1 MSDLN
6 TPPPSGGGYDG
17 RPDREAVI
25 DPAIDEL
32 DNEQVRRWAKLIVG
46 GDEASIAHLSAD
58 NRDRIESDVRRQL
71 RARLMRMIARTI
83 AQDILAE
90 HNHDGD

>member
-17 RPDREAVI
+17 LPDRDAVI

-32 DNEQVRRWAKLIVG
+32 DNDQVRRWAKLIVE
-46 GDEASIAHLSAD
+46 GDESSIAHLTAD

-83 AQDILAE
+83 AQDIVAE
-90 HNHDGD
+90 QNHDGD